1 MKRVAD
7 VLIVGS
13 GVAGLYASLNLRDDL
28 EIIMVSKKS
37 VNLCNSS
44 LAQGGIAVA
53 RGKEDFQSFIEDTLK
68 AGKYE
73 NNIDSVKVLVE
84 ESMDNINKLI
94 ELGAN
99 FEKDENGVLFTK
111 EGAHEINRIVYH
123 KDITG
128 KHVEDILLENVK
140 RRKNIKIIEDCEMV
154 DIYHRGNRCI
164 GALFNKDGQDLS
176 IYAKV
181 VILATG
187 GIGGLFKK
195 STNER
200 IITGDSIGVAIRNNI
215 EIKDLSYIQI
225 HPTAFFSKKS
235 EEKRFL
241 ISESVRGEGGKLL
254 NCNGERFVDELLP
267 RDIVSKKIYEEMKK
281 TNSNN
286 VFLDVS
292 FMEKSFLQN
301 RFPNIYNKCLEE
313 GIDISKE
320 PIPVAPAQHYFMG
333 GIKVDLNGKTSMENL
348 YAFGETSCTGVHG
361 ANRLASNS
369 LLEALVFSR
378 RGALEINFKDR
389 AEAILNQDE
398 YSDEDIKR
406 VLEEI
411 NSYIDNLE
419 LIIEERECE
428 DLDKYRLL
436 NRKILIDEICRL
448 RGDIKDELVTC
459 GGECKKSS

>member
-73 NNIDSVKVLVE
+73 NNIDSVRVLVE
-84 ESMDNINKLI
+84 ESMDNINKLMD
-94 ELGAN
+94 LGAN

-111 EGAHEINRIVYH
+111 EGAHKINRIVYH

-154 DIYHRGNRCI
+154 DIYHRDNRCI
-164 GALFNKDGQDLS
+164 GALFNKDGETLS

-200 IITGDSIGVAIRNNI
+200 IITGDSIGIAIRNNI

-241 ISESVRGEGGKLL
+241 ISESVRGEGGKLI

-292 FMEKSFLQN
+292 FMEKSFLQK

-378 RGALEINFKDR
+378 RGALEIN
-389 AEAILNQDE
+389 
-398 YSDEDIKR
+398 
-406 VLEEI
+406 
-411 NSYIDNLE
+411 SYIDNLE

>member
-73 NNIDSVKVLVE
+73 NNIDSVRVLVE

-378 RGALEINFKDR
+378 RGALEIN
-389 AEAILNQDE
+389 
-398 YSDEDIKR
+398 
-406 VLEEI
+406 
-411 NSYIDNLE
+411 SYIDNLE

>member
-13 GVAGLYASLNLRDDL
+13 GVAGIYASLNLRDDL

-84 ESMDNINKLI
+84 ESMDNINKLMD
-94 ELGAN
+94 LGAD

-140 RRKNIKIIEDCEMV
+140 RRKNIKIIEECEMV
-154 DIYHRGNRCI
+154 DIYHRDNRCI
-164 GALFNKDGQDLS
+164 GALFNKKGENLS

-292 FMEKSFLQN
+292 FMEKSFLQK

-378 RGALEINFKDR
+378 RGALEIN
-389 AEAILNQDE
+389 
-398 YSDEDIKR
+398 
-406 VLEEI
+406 
-411 NSYIDNLE
+411 SYIDDLE

-459 GGECKKSS
+459 GGEFKKSS

>member
-13 GVAGLYASLNLRDDL
+13 GVAGLYASLNLREDL

-73 NNIDSVKVLVE
+73 NNIDSVRVLVE

-94 ELGAN
+94 DLGAN

-140 RRKNIKIIEDCEMV
+140 RRKNIKIIEECEMV
-154 DIYHRGNRCI
+154 DIYNRDNRCI
-164 GALFNKDGQDLS
+164 GALFNKDGENLS

-241 ISESVRGEGGKLL
+241 ISESVRGEGGKLI

-267 RDIVSKKIYEEMKK
+267 RDIVAKKIYEEMKK
-281 TNSNN
+281 TNSHN

-292 FMEKSFLQN
+292 FMEKSFLKK

-313 GIDISKE
+313 GVDISKE

-378 RGALEINFKDR
+378 RGALEIN
-389 AEAILNQDE
+389 
-398 YSDEDIKR
+398 
-406 VLEEI
+406 
-411 NSYIDNLE
+411 SYIDNLE

-459 GGECKKSS
+459 GGECKKSF

>member
-73 NNIDSVKVLVE
+73 NNIGSVRVLVE
-84 ESMDNINKLI
+84 ESMDNINKLMD
-94 ELGAN
+94 LGAD

-140 RRKNIKIIEDCEMV
+140 RRKNIKIIEECEMV
-154 DIYHRGNRCI
+154 DIYHRDNRCI
-164 GALFNKDGQDLS
+164 GALFNKEGETLS

-292 FMEKSFLQN
+292 FMEKSFLKK

-333 GIKVDLNGKTSMENL
+333 GIKVNLNGKTSMENL

-378 RGALEINFKDR
+378 RGALEIN
-389 AEAILNQDE
+389 
-398 YSDEDIKR
+398 
-406 VLEEI
+406 
-411 NSYIDNLE
+411 SYIDDLE

-459 GGECKKSS
+459 GGKCKKSS

>member
-73 NNIDSVKVLVE
+73 NNIDSVRVLVE
-84 ESMDNINKLI
+84 ESMDNINKLMD
-94 ELGAN
+94 LGAN

-140 RRKNIKIIEDCEMV
+140 RRKNIKIIEECEMV
-154 DIYHRGNRCI
+154 DIYHRDNRCI
-164 GALFNKDGQDLS
+164 GALFNKEGETLS

-200 IITGDSIGVAIRNNI
+200 IITGDSIGIAIRNNI

-292 FMEKSFLQN
+292 FMEKSFLQK

-378 RGALEINFKDR
+378 RGALEIN
-389 AEAILNQDE
+389 
-398 YSDEDIKR
+398 
-406 VLEEI
+406 
-411 NSYIDNLE
+411 SYIDDLE

>member
-13 GVAGLYASLNLRDDL
+13 GVAGLYASLNLREDL

-73 NNIDSVKVLVE
+73 NNIDSVRVLVE

-94 ELGAN
+94 DLGAN

-154 DIYHRGNRCI
+154 DIYHRDNRCI
-164 GALFNKDGQDLS
+164 GALFNKDGETLS

-200 IITGDSIGVAIRNNI
+200 IITGDSIGIAIRNNI

-378 RGALEINFKDR
+378 RGSLEINS
-389 AEAILNQDE
+389 N
-398 YSDEDIKR
+398 
-406 VLEEI
+406 
-411 NSYIDNLE
+411 IDNLE

>member
-13 GVAGLYASLNLRDDL
+13 GVAGLYASLNLREDL

-44 LAQGGIAVA
+44 LAQGGIAVD

-73 NNIDSVKVLVE
+73 NNIDSVRVLVE

-94 ELGAN
+94 DLGAN

-378 RGALEINFKDR
+378 RGSLEINS
-389 AEAILNQDE
+389 N
-398 YSDEDIKR
+398 
-406 VLEEI
+406 
-411 NSYIDNLE
+411 IDNLE

>member
-73 NNIDSVKVLVE
+73 NNIDSVRVLVE
-84 ESMDNINKLI
+84 ESMDNINKLMD
-94 ELGAN
+94 LGAN

-140 RRKNIKIIEDCEMV
+140 RRKNIKIIEECEMV
-154 DIYHRGNRCI
+154 DIYHRDNRCI
-164 GALFNKDGQDLS
+164 GALFNKDGENLS

-200 IITGDSIGVAIRNNI
+200 SITGDSIGVAIRNNI
-215 EIKDLSYIQI
+215 EIKDLSYIQF

-241 ISESVRGEGGKLL
+241 ISESVRGEGGKLI

-378 RGALEINFKDR
+378 RGALEIN
-389 AEAILNQDE
+389 
-398 YSDEDIKR
+398 
-406 VLEEI
+406 
-411 NSYIDNLE
+411 SYIDDLE

-428 DLDKYRLL
+428 DLDKYRFL
-436 NRKILIDEICRL
+436 NRKILIDEICKL

>member
-13 GVAGLYASLNLRDDL
+13 GVAGLYASLNLREDL

-73 NNIDSVKVLVE
+73 NNIDSVRVLVE

-94 ELGAN
+94 DLGAN

-267 RDIVSKKIYEEMKK
+267 RDIVAKKIYEEMKK

-378 RGALEINFKDR
+378 RGALEIN
-389 AEAILNQDE
+389 
-398 YSDEDIKR
+398 
-406 VLEEI
+406 
-411 NSYIDNLE
+411 SYIDNLE

>member
-73 NNIDSVKVLVE
+73 NNIDSVRVLVE
-84 ESMDNINKLI
+84 ESMDNIDKLMD
-94 ELGAN
+94 LGAN

-140 RRKNIKIIEDCEMV
+140 RRKNIKIIEECEMV
-154 DIYHRGNRCI
+154 DIYHRDNRCI
-164 GALFNKDGQDLS
+164 GALFNKEGETLS

-200 IITGDSIGVAIRNNI
+200 IITGDSIGIAIRNNI

-267 RDIVSKKIYEEMKK
+267 RDIVSKKYM
-281 TNSNN
+281 
-286 VFLDVS
+286 
-292 FMEKSFLQN
+292 
-301 RFPNIYNKCLEE
+301 
-313 GIDISKE
+313 
-320 PIPVAPAQHYFMG
+320 
-333 GIKVDLNGKTSMENL
+333 
-348 YAFGETSCTGVHG
+348 
-361 ANRLASNS
+361 
-369 LLEALVFSR
+369 
-378 RGALEINFKDR
+378 
-389 AEAILNQDE
+389 
-398 YSDEDIKR
+398 
-406 VLEEI
+406 
-411 NSYIDNLE
+411 
-419 LIIEERECE
+419 
-428 DLDKYRLL
+428 
-436 NRKILIDEICRL
+436 RK
-448 RGDIKDELVTC
+448 
-459 GGECKKSS
+459 

>member
-13 GVAGLYASLNLRDDL
+13 GVAGLYASLNLREDL

-68 AGKYE
+68 AGRYE
-73 NNIDSVKVLVE
+73 NNIDSVRVLVE

-94 ELGAN
+94 DLGAN

-140 RRKNIKIIEDCEMV
+140 RRKNIKIIEECEMV
-154 DIYHRGNRCI
+154 DIYHRNNRCI
-164 GALFNKDGQDLS
+164 GALFNKEGEALS
-176 IYAKV
+176 VYAKV

-241 ISESVRGEGGKLL
+241 ISESVRGEGGKLI

-267 RDIVSKKIYEEMKK
+267 RDIVAKKIYEEMKK
-281 TNSNN
+281 TDSYN

-292 FMEKSFLQN
+292 FMEKSFLKN

-333 GIKVDLNGKTSMENL
+333 GIKVDLNGKTSMKNL

-378 RGALEINFKDR
+378 RGAL
-389 AEAILNQDE
+389 
-398 YSDEDIKR
+398 
-406 VLEEI
+406 EI

>member
-13 GVAGLYASLNLRDDL
+13 GVAGLYASLNLSDDL

-378 RGALEINFKDR
+378 RGALEIN
-389 AEAILNQDE
+389 
-398 YSDEDIKR
+398 
-406 VLEEI
+406 
-411 NSYIDNLE
+411 SYIDNLE

>member
-13 GVAGLYASLNLRDDL
+13 GVAGLYASLNLREDL

-94 ELGAN
+94 DLGAN

-111 EGAHEINRIVYH
+111 EGAHKINRIVYH

-140 RRKNIKIIEDCEMV
+140 RRKNVKIIEECEMV
-154 DIYHRGNRCI
+154 DIYHRDNRCI
-164 GALFNKDGQDLS
+164 GALFNKDGETLS
-176 IYAKV
+176 IYAKL

-267 RDIVSKKIYEEMKK
+267 RDIVAKKIYEEMKK

-378 RGALEINFKDR
+378 RGALEIN
-389 AEAILNQDE
+389 
-398 YSDEDIKR
+398 
-406 VLEEI
+406 
-411 NSYIDNLE
+411 SYIDDLE

>member
-84 ESMDNINKLI
+84 ESMDNINKLMD
-94 ELGAN
+94 LGAN

-140 RRKNIKIIEDCEMV
+140 RRKNIKIIEECEMV
-154 DIYHRGNRCI
+154 DIYHRDNRCI
-164 GALFNKDGQDLS
+164 GALFNKDGENLS

-200 IITGDSIGVAIRNNI
+200 IITGDSIGIAIRNNI

-378 RGALEINFKDR
+378 RGALEIN
-389 AEAILNQDE
+389 
-398 YSDEDIKR
+398 
-406 VLEEI
+406 
-411 NSYIDNLE
+411 SYIDNLE

>member
-13 GVAGLYASLNLRDDL
+13 GVAGLYASLNLREDL

-73 NNIDSVKVLVE
+73 NNIDSVRVLVE

-94 ELGAN
+94 DLGAN

-140 RRKNIKIIEDCEMV
+140 RRKNIKIIEECEMV
-154 DIYHRGNRCI
+154 DIYHRDNRCI
-164 GALFNKDGQDLS
+164 GALFNKDGENLS

-241 ISESVRGEGGKLL
+241 ISESVRGEGGKLI

-320 PIPVAPAQHYFMG
+320 PIPVTPAQHYFMG

-378 RGALEINFKDR
+378 RGALEIN
-389 AEAILNQDE
+389 
-398 YSDEDIKR
+398 
-406 VLEEI
+406 
-411 NSYIDNLE
+411 SYIDDLE

>member
-13 GVAGLYASLNLRDDL
+13 GVAGLYASLNLREDL

-73 NNIDSVKVLVE
+73 NNIDSVRVLVE

-94 ELGAN
+94 DLGAN

-154 DIYHRGNRCI
+154 DIYHRDNRCI
-164 GALFNKDGQDLS
+164 GALFNKDGETLS

-200 IITGDSIGVAIRNNI
+200 IITGDSIGIAIRNNI

-254 NCNGERFVDELLP
+254 NCNGARFVDELLP

-292 FMEKSFLQN
+292 FMEKSFLQK

-378 RGALEINFKDR
+378 RGALEIN
-389 AEAILNQDE
+389 
-398 YSDEDIKR
+398 
-406 VLEEI
+406 
-411 NSYIDNLE
+411 SYIDDLE

>member
-13 GVAGLYASLNLRDDL
+13 GVAGLYTALNLREDL

-73 NNIDSVKVLVE
+73 NNIDSVRVLVE

-94 ELGAN
+94 DLGAN

-140 RRKNIKIIEDCEMV
+140 RRKNIKIIEECEMV
-154 DIYHRGNRCI
+154 DIYHRDNRCI
-164 GALFNKDGQDLS
+164 GALFNKEGENLS

-241 ISESVRGEGGKLL
+241 ISESVRGEGGKLI

-281 TNSNN
+281 TNSHN

-292 FMEKSFLQN
+292 FMEKSFLQK
-301 RFPNIYNKCLEE
+301 RFPNIYNKCLDE

-378 RGALEINFKDR
+378 RGALEIN
-389 AEAILNQDE
+389 N
-398 YSDEDIKR
+398 
-406 VLEEI
+406 
-411 NSYIDNLE
+411 YIDNLE

>member
-73 NNIDSVKVLVE
+73 NNIDSVRVLVE

-94 ELGAN
+94 DLGAN

-154 DIYHRGNRCI
+154 DIYHRDNRCI
-164 GALFNKDGQDLS
+164 GALFNKDGENLS

-200 IITGDSIGVAIRNNI
+200 IITGDSIGIAIRNNI

-267 RDIVSKKIYEEMKK
+267 RDIVAKKIYEEMKK

-378 RGALEINFKDR
+378 RGALEIN
-389 AEAILNQDE
+389 
-398 YSDEDIKR
+398 
-406 VLEEI
+406 
-411 NSYIDNLE
+411 SYIDNLE

>member
-13 GVAGLYASLNLRDDL
+13 GVAGLYASLNLREDL

-73 NNIDSVKVLVE
+73 NNIDSVRVLVE

-94 ELGAN
+94 DLGAN

-140 RRKNIKIIEDCEMV
+140 RRKNVKIIEDCEMV
-154 DIYHRGNRCI
+154 DIYHRDNRCI
-164 GALFNKDGQDLS
+164 GALFNKDGETLS

-378 RGALEINFKDR
+378 KGAL
-389 AEAILNQDE
+389 
-398 YSDEDIKR
+398 
-406 VLEEI
+406 EI

>member
-73 NNIDSVKVLVE
+73 NNIDSVRVLVE
-84 ESMDNINKLI
+84 ESMDNINKLMD
-94 ELGAN
+94 LGAN

-140 RRKNIKIIEDCEMV
+140 RRKNIKIIEECEMV
-154 DIYHRGNRCI
+154 DIYHRDNKCI
-164 GALFNKDGQDLS
+164 GALFNKEGETLS

-378 RGALEINFKDR
+378 RGALEIN
-389 AEAILNQDE
+389 
-398 YSDEDIKR
+398 
-406 VLEEI
+406 
-411 NSYIDNLE
+411 SYIDDLE

-459 GGECKKSS
+459 GGEFKKSS

>member
-13 GVAGLYASLNLRDDL
+13 GVAGLYASLNLREDL

-73 NNIDSVKVLVE
+73 NNIDSVRVLVE

-94 ELGAN
+94 DLGAN

-254 NCNGERFVDELLP
+254 NCNGERFVDEVLP

-378 RGALEINFKDR
+378 RGSLEINS
-389 AEAILNQDE
+389 N
-398 YSDEDIKR
+398 
-406 VLEEI
+406 
-411 NSYIDNLE
+411 IDNLE

>member
-7 VLIVGS
+7 ILIVGS

-73 NNIDSVKVLVE
+73 NNIDSVRVLVE
-84 ESMDNINKLI
+84 ESMDNINKLMD
-94 ELGAN
+94 LGAN

-140 RRKNIKIIEDCEMV
+140 RRKNIKIIEECEMV
-154 DIYHRGNRCI
+154 DIYHRDNRCI
-164 GALFNKDGQDLS
+164 GALFNKDGETLS

-241 ISESVRGEGGKLL
+241 ISESVRGEGGKLI

-292 FMEKSFLQN
+292 FMEKSFLQK

-378 RGALEINFKDR
+378 RGALEIN
-389 AEAILNQDE
+389 
-398 YSDEDIKR
+398 
-406 VLEEI
+406 
-411 NSYIDNLE
+411 SYIDNLE

>member
-13 GVAGLYASLNLRDDL
+13 GVAGLYASLNLREDL

-73 NNIDSVKVLVE
+73 NNIDSVRVLVE

-94 ELGAN
+94 DLGAN

-154 DIYHRGNRCI
+154 DIYHRDNRCI
-164 GALFNKDGQDLS
+164 GALFNKDGETLS

-200 IITGDSIGVAIRNNI
+200 IITGASIGVAIRNNI

-241 ISESVRGEGGKLL
+241 ISESVRGEGGKLI

-378 RGALEINFKDR
+378 RGALEIN
-389 AEAILNQDE
+389 
-398 YSDEDIKR
+398 
-406 VLEEI
+406 
-411 NSYIDNLE
+411 SYIDNLE

>member
-13 GVAGLYASLNLRDDL
+13 GVAGLYASLNLREDL

-68 AGKYE
+68 AGRYE
-73 NNIDSVKVLVE
+73 NNIDSVRVLVE

-94 ELGAN
+94 DLGAN

-140 RRKNIKIIEDCEMV
+140 RRKNIKIIEECEMV
-154 DIYHRGNRCI
+154 DIYHRNNRCI
-164 GALFNKDGQDLS
+164 GALFNKEGEALS
-176 IYAKV
+176 VYAKV

-378 RGALEINFKDR
+378 RGALEIN
-389 AEAILNQDE
+389 
-398 YSDEDIKR
+398 
-406 VLEEI
+406 
-411 NSYIDNLE
+411 SYIDNLE

>member
-28 EIIMVSKKS
+28 KIIMVSKKS

-73 NNIDSVKVLVE
+73 NNIDSVRVLVE
-84 ESMDNINKLI
+84 ESMDNIDKLMD
-94 ELGAN
+94 LGAN

-140 RRKNIKIIEDCEMV
+140 RRKNIKIIEECEMV
-154 DIYHRGNRCI
+154 DIYHRDNKCI
-164 GALFNKDGQDLS
+164 GALFNKEGETLS

-254 NCNGERFVDELLP
+254 NCNGERFVEELLP

-286 VFLDVS
+286 LFLDVS
-292 FMEKSFLQN
+292 FMEKSFLQK

-333 GIKVDLNGKTSMENL
+333 GIKVNLNGKTSMENL

-378 RGALEINFKDR
+378 RGALEIN
-389 AEAILNQDE
+389 
-398 YSDEDIKR
+398 
-406 VLEEI
+406 
-411 NSYIDNLE
+411 SYIDDLE

-459 GGECKKSS
+459 GGKCKKSS

>member
-13 GVAGLYASLNLRDDL
+13 GVAGLYASLNLREDL

-73 NNIDSVKVLVE
+73 NNIDSVRVLVE

-94 ELGAN
+94 DLGAN

-128 KHVEDILLENVK
+128 KHVEDILLKNVK
-140 RRKNIKIIEDCEMV
+140 RRKNVKIIEECEMV
-154 DIYHRGNRCI
+154 DIYHRDNRCI
-164 GALFNKDGQDLS
+164 GALFNKDGETLS

-241 ISESVRGEGGKLL
+241 ISESVRGEGGKLI

-333 GIKVDLNGKTSMENL
+333 GIKVDLNGKTSIENL

-378 RGALEINFKDR
+378 RGSL
-389 AEAILNQDE
+389 
-398 YSDEDIKR
+398 
-406 VLEEI
+406 EI
-411 NSYIDNLE
+411 NSYIDDLE

>member
-13 GVAGLYASLNLRDDL
+13 GVAGLYASLNLREDL

-73 NNIDSVKVLVE
+73 NNIDSVRVLVE

-94 ELGAN
+94 DLGAN

-200 IITGDSIGVAIRNNI
+200 IITGDSIGIAIRNNI

-292 FMEKSFLQN
+292 FMEKSFLQK

-333 GIKVDLNGKTSMENL
+333 GIKVNLNGKTSMENL

-378 RGALEINFKDR
+378 RGALEIN
-389 AEAILNQDE
+389 
-398 YSDEDIKR
+398 
-406 VLEEI
+406 
-411 NSYIDNLE
+411 SYIDDLE

>member
-13 GVAGLYASLNLRDDL
+13 GVAGLYTALNLREDL

-73 NNIDSVKVLVE
+73 NNIDSVRVLVE

-94 ELGAN
+94 DLGAN

-241 ISESVRGEGGKLL
+241 ISESVRGEGGKLI

-292 FMEKSFLQN
+292 FMEKSFLQK

-378 RGALEINFKDR
+378 RGALEIN
-389 AEAILNQDE
+389 
-398 YSDEDIKR
+398 
-406 VLEEI
+406 
-411 NSYIDNLE
+411 SYIDNLE

>member
-13 GVAGLYASLNLRDDL
+13 GIAGLYASLNLRDDL

-37 VNLCNSS
+37 VDLCNSS

-73 NNIDSVKVLVE
+73 NNIDSVRVLVE
-84 ESMDNINKLI
+84 ESMDNINKLMD
-94 ELGAN
+94 LGAN

-140 RRKNIKIIEDCEMV
+140 RRKNIKIIEECEMV
-154 DIYHRGNRCI
+154 DIYHRDNRCI
-164 GALFNKDGQDLS
+164 GALFNKEGETLS

-200 IITGDSIGVAIRNNI
+200 IITGDSIGIAIRNNI

-292 FMEKSFLQN
+292 FMEKSFLQK

-333 GIKVDLNGKTSMENL
+333 GIKVDLNGKTSMKNL

-378 RGALEINFKDR
+378 RGALEIN
-389 AEAILNQDE
+389 
-398 YSDEDIKR
+398 
-406 VLEEI
+406 
-411 NSYIDNLE
+411 SYIDDLE

>member
-73 NNIDSVKVLVE
+73 NNIDSVRVLVE
-84 ESMDNINKLI
+84 ESMDNINKLMD
-94 ELGAN
+94 LGAN

-140 RRKNIKIIEDCEMV
+140 RRKNIKIIEECEMV
-154 DIYHRGNRCI
+154 DIYHRDNRCI
-164 GALFNKDGQDLS
+164 GALFNKDGENLS

-241 ISESVRGEGGKLL
+241 ISESVRGEGGKLI

-378 RGALEINFKDR
+378 RGALEIN
-389 AEAILNQDE
+389 
-398 YSDEDIKR
+398 
-406 VLEEI
+406 
-411 NSYIDNLE
+411 SYIDNLE

>member
-13 GVAGLYASLNLRDDL
+13 GVAGLYASLNLREDL

-73 NNIDSVKVLVE
+73 NNIDSVRVLVE

-94 ELGAN
+94 DLGAN

-154 DIYHRGNRCI
+154 DIYHRDNRCI
-164 GALFNKDGQDLS
+164 GALFNKDGETLS

-241 ISESVRGEGGKLL
+241 ISESVRGEGGKLI

-361 ANRLASNS
+361 VNRLASNS

-378 RGALEINFKDR
+378 RGAL
-389 AEAILNQDE
+389 
-398 YSDEDIKR
+398 
-406 VLEEI
+406 EI

>member
-13 GVAGLYASLNLRDDL
+13 GVAGLYASLNLREDL

-53 RGKEDFQSFIEDTLK
+53 RGKEDFKSFIEDTLK

-73 NNIDSVKVLVE
+73 NNIDSVRVLVE

-94 ELGAN
+94 DLGAN
-99 FEKDENGVLFTK
+99 FEKDESGVLFTK

-140 RRKNIKIIEDCEMV
+140 RRKNIKIIEECEMV
-154 DIYHRGNRCI
+154 DIYHRDNRCI
-164 GALFNKDGQDLS
+164 GALFNKDGENLS

-241 ISESVRGEGGKLL
+241 ISESVRGEGGKLI

-378 RGALEINFKDR
+378 RGALEIN
-389 AEAILNQDE
+389 
-398 YSDEDIKR
+398 
-406 VLEEI
+406 
-411 NSYIDNLE
+411 SYIDNLE

>member
-1 MKRVAD
+1 MKRVTD

-13 GVAGLYASLNLRDDL
+13 GVAGLYASLNLREDL

-73 NNIDSVKVLVE
+73 NNIDSVRVLVE

-94 ELGAN
+94 DLGAN

-111 EGAHEINRIVYH
+111 EGAHKINRIVYH

-140 RRKNIKIIEDCEMV
+140 RRKNIKIIEECEMV
-154 DIYHRGNRCI
+154 DIYHRDNRCI
-164 GALFNKDGQDLS
+164 GALFNKDGETLS

-267 RDIVSKKIYEEMKK
+267 RDIVAKKIYEEMKK

-378 RGALEINFKDR
+378 RGALEIN
-389 AEAILNQDE
+389 
-398 YSDEDIKR
+398 
-406 VLEEI
+406 
-411 NSYIDNLE
+411 SYIDNLE

>member
-13 GVAGLYASLNLRDDL
+13 GVAGLYASLNLREDL

-73 NNIDSVKVLVE
+73 NNIDSVRVLVE

-94 ELGAN
+94 DLGAN
-99 FEKDENGVLFTK
+99 FEKDESGVLFTK

-140 RRKNIKIIEDCEMV
+140 RRKNIKIIEECEMV
-154 DIYHRGNRCI
+154 DIYHRDNRCI
-164 GALFNKDGQDLS
+164 GALFNKDGENLS

-241 ISESVRGEGGKLL
+241 ISESVRGEGGKLI

-378 RGALEINFKDR
+378 RGALEIN
-389 AEAILNQDE
+389 
-398 YSDEDIKR
+398 
-406 VLEEI
+406 
-411 NSYIDNLE
+411 SYIDNLE

>member
-13 GVAGLYASLNLRDDL
+13 GVAGLYASLNLREDL

-73 NNIDSVKVLVE
+73 NNIDSVRVLVE
-84 ESMDNINKLI
+84 ESMDNINKLMD
-94 ELGAN
+94 LGAN

-140 RRKNIKIIEDCEMV
+140 RRKNIKIIEECEMV
-154 DIYHRGNRCI
+154 DIYHRDNRCI
-164 GALFNKDGQDLS
+164 GALFNKDGENLS

-200 IITGDSIGVAIRNNI
+200 SITGDSIGVAIRNNI

-241 ISESVRGEGGKLL
+241 ISESVRGEGGKLI

-378 RGALEINFKDR
+378 RGSL
-389 AEAILNQDE
+389 
-398 YSDEDIKR
+398 
-406 VLEEI
+406 EI
-411 NSYIDNLE
+411 NSYIDDLE
-419 LIIEERECE
+419 LIIEEKECE

>member
-13 GVAGLYASLNLRDDL
+13 GVAGLYASLNLREDL

-73 NNIDSVKVLVE
+73 NNIDSVRVLVE
-84 ESMDNINKLI
+84 ESMDNINKLMD
-94 ELGAN
+94 LGAN

-164 GALFNKDGQDLS
+164 GALFNKDGENLS

-267 RDIVSKKIYEEMKK
+267 RDIVAKKIYEEMKK

-333 GIKVDLNGKTSMENL
+333 GIKVDLNGKTSMKNL

-378 RGALEINFKDR
+378 RGSLEINS
-389 AEAILNQDE
+389 N
-398 YSDEDIKR
+398 
-406 VLEEI
+406 
-411 NSYIDNLE
+411 IDNLE